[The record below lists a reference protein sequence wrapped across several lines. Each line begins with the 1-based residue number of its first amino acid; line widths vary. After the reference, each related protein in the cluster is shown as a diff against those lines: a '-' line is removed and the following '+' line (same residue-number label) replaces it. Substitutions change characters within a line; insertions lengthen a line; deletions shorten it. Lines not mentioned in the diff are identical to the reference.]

1 MIFKTAKA
9 RYLRPAQ
16 LLILVLGLQAN
27 GASAEVITPHPHSDI
42 ILSAQTF
49 LSNNIDPQAYSRID
63 IKMGQLDSRLRLAQC
78 STPLDTSLAP
88 GSNFS
93 GKATVHVKCS
103 GSTPWTVF
111 INANIRLFAEVIHT
125 AEPLPRGHILGKHDL
140 LSIESDLSQLRSG
153 YYSKPE
159 QLVGLQ
165 LKRRLPQHKIIKV
178 NYVKPPTL
186 IKRGE
191 IVSIVAK
198 NQGYSVKMS
207 GTALMNG
214 VRGERIRVKNLSSKR
229 IIEGTVKAAGVVS
242 IN

>member
-1 MIFKTAKA
+1 MIPSTAKA
-9 RYLRPAQ
+9 RFLYPAQ
-16 LLILVLGLQAN
+16 LLLLLLGLQAN
-27 GASAEVITPHPHSDI
+27 GALADTVTPHPHKDI
-42 ILSAQTF
+42 ILSAEKF
-49 LSNNIDPQAYSRID
+49 LSSNIDPKAYSRVD

-78 STPLDTSLAP
+78 SSPLTTSLAP
-88 GSNFS
+88 GSDFS
-93 GKATVHVKCS
+93 GKATVHVKCT
-103 GSTPWTVF
+103 GKTPWTVF
-111 INANIRLFAEVIHT
+111 INAHIRLFADVIHT

-140 LSIESDLSQLRSG
+140 VSIESDLSQLRSG
-153 YYSKPE
+153 YYTRAE
-159 QLVGLQ
+159 QLVGQQ
-165 LKRRLPQHKIIKV
+165 LKRRLAQHKVIKV

-198 NQGYSVKMS
+198 NTGYSVKMS

>member
-1 MIFKTAKA
+1 MILATATA
-9 RYLRPAQ
+9 RLLFPAQ
-16 LLILVLGLQAN
+16 LLLLLLGLQTN
-27 GASAEVITPHPHSDI
+27 GAFAVPVTHHPHSDI
-42 ILSAQTF
+42 IHSAEKF
-49 LSNNIDPQAYSRID
+49 LSSNIDTTAFSRVD
-63 IKMGQLDSRLRLAQC
+63 IKMGQLDSRLRLTQC
-78 STPLDTSLAP
+78 STPLTTSLAP
-88 GSNFS
+88 GSHFS
-93 GKATVHVKCS
+93 GKATVHVKCT
-103 GSTPWTVF
+103 GDAPWTVF

-140 LSIESDLSQLRSG
+140 VSIESDLSQLRSG
-153 YYSKPE
+153 YYTRAE
-159 QLVGLQ
+159 QLIGQQ

-198 NQGYSVKMS
+198 NTGYSVKMS

-214 VRGERIRVKNLSSKR
+214 IRGERIRVKNLSSKR
-229 IIEGTVKAAGVVS
+229 IIEGTVKEAGVVS